1 MIHRVGAIAV
11 LGLLAVLA
19 GGCNPEVTNGGNG
32 GAVPSDG
39 AQRFRV
45 AVRTEGVPAEKVD
58 ALVEAAAALLRRR
71 LSIEG
76 YASYRVEKGEGSQLA
91 VAIGGDA
98 RPEDLRLLIEKS
110 SSLAFR
116 LEAGVEEYRDAVYP
130 RKAPEGFRWFT
141 KPVDPHDV
149 VAGAGYRILAQ
160 EAPAVDA
167 SGAVLAETVPGAKG
181 TEVLI
186 SLTPAAIAA
195 LQAALLRASPN
206 SRVAITVNDV
216 LVAAPQFGSRID
228 GSDVT
233 LSGGYE
239 NDKAQAIA
247 AGLNAAIVPRHLEFL
262 TEQTL
267 GPPLPDT
274 ADARR

>member
-1 MIHRVGAIAV
+1 MTWRMRAFAV
-11 LGLLAVLA
+11 LGLVAALAS
-19 GGCNPEVTNGGNG
+19 GCNPTVTNGGNG
-32 GAVPSDG
+32 GAVPPEG

-58 ALVEAAAALLRRR
+58 ALVDAAAALLRRR

-76 YASYRVEKGEGSQLA
+76 YAAYSVEKGEGSQLA
-91 VAIGGDA
+91 VAIGGQT
-98 RPEDLRLLIEKS
+98 RPEDLRLLVEKA

-116 LEAGVEEYRDAVYP
+116 IEGGVEEHRGAVYP
-130 RKAPEGFRWFT
+130 RKAPEGFRWYT
-141 KPVDPHDV
+141 RPVDPHDV
-149 VAGAGYRILAQ
+149 VAGAAFRILA
-160 EAPAVDA
+160 EETPTVTG
-167 SGAVLAETVPGAKG
+167 SGTILAEAVPGVNG

-186 SLTPAAIAA
+186 TLAPAAIAA
-195 LQAALLRASPN
+195 LQAALLRSSPN

-216 LVAAPQFGSRID
+216 LVAAPQFGSRIE

-239 NDKAQAIA
+239 EDKAQAIA
-247 AGLNAAIVPRHLEFL
+247 AGLNAAIVPPHLELL

-267 GPPLPDT
+267 GPPQPDT

>member
-1 MIHRVGAIAV
+1 MNHRVRAIAV

-19 GGCNPEVTNGGNG
+19 AGCNPEVTNGGNG
-32 GAVPSDG
+32 GAVPSEG
-39 AQRFRV
+39 AHLYRV

-58 ALVEAAAALLRRR
+58 ALVEAAAELVRRR

-76 YASYRVEKGEGSQLA
+76 YASYRVEKGEGQQLA

-116 LEAGVEEYRDAVYP
+116 VEAGVEEYRAAVYP

-149 VAGAGYRILAQ
+149 VAGAAYRILAE
-160 EAPAVDA
+160 EAPTV
-167 SGAVLAETVPGAKG
+167 SGNGAVVAETVPGTSG
-181 TEVLI
+181 TDVLI
-186 SLTPAAIAA
+186 TLTPAAIAA
-195 LQAALLRASPN
+195 LQAVLLRASPN
-206 SRVAITVNDV
+206 SRVAITVNEV
-216 LVAAPQFGSRID
+216 LVAAPQFGTRID

-267 GPPLPDT
+267 GPPQPDT